1 MNDQTEVSS
10 VESSTSADHAPLPI
24 ESFFEDT
31 TIRSV
36 KKDGDWWFVA
46 SDIAKALEFKLT
58 TDMVKMVED
67 DEKGMHRVHTLGG
80 DQEMLLI
87 NEKGFYRAIFR
98 SNKKSVKLFQD
109 WVFGDLLPTLRKEGS
124 YHMALK
130 DVPKRLF
137 TLDEIDTLC
146 DKYLPPLPYQ
156 EPEQY
161 DTDSDDWR
169 FIVHN
174 RIDIR
179 TPYQKR
185 EDERRLFKTQL
196 REICG
201 EYMELRELYALF
213 EANVKAAGRI
223 IDGGEMSTAEKLVET
238 YKAFRQRVKQTVFDL
253 GFGPED
259 IPDETMAAINY
270 ERCFAEQFRKT
281 WKAYIGD
288 TRKDGGVTAEYGQH
302 IWLHRIK

>member
-1 MNDQTEVSS
+1 MNDQNPLDFIAQNALVS
-10 VESSTSADHAPLPI
+10 E
-24 ESFFEDT
+24 ESFEGHTLRTVFRENEY
-31 TIRSV
+31 
-36 KKDGDWWFVA
+36 WFVA
-46 SDIAKALEFKLT
+46 KDVADALGYVEPSKAINKFC
-58 TDMVKMVED
+58 
-67 DEKGMHRVHTLGG
+67 KGVAQHYPLQTKGG
-80 DQEMLLI
+80 IQEMRII
-87 NEKGFYRAIFR
+87 NKPDLYRLVLKSEAKGAER
-98 SNKKSVKLFQD
+98 FQD
-109 WVFGDLLPTLRKEGS
+109 WIVEDLLPTLEREGS

-169 FIVHN
+169 FIVYN

-196 REICG
+196 KEISG

-288 TRKDGGVTAEYGQH
+288 TRKDGGVTAEYGPH